1 MRKPAHEARILKAKG
16 QRFGMSSSSIDRSVP
31 KENYCSQNGIRA
43 EVERN
48 DFLWGG
54 DPFWKKRQIYSQSM
68 MVISVKL

>member
-54 DPFWKKRQIYSQSM
+54 DPF
-68 MVISVKL
+68 